1 MGQSPAQRAQKS
13 EFYADFAP
21 LTNCRIGD
29 DPPDL
34 SEHPSGP
41 VIPRIESPE
50 HVCQL
55 CKDNTGMIGEAHRQ
69 PAFHPLGYATPQNIY
84 VDAGIE

>member
-55 CKDNTGMIGEAHRQ
+55 CKDNTGMIGEAHRFQ
-69 PAFHPLGYATPQNIY
+69 PIVAARSEASIRSP
-84 VDAGIE
+84 